1 MVDLVP
7 LNVNGMPFRLIS
19 VHLWNW
25 ALALLSVILDLS
37 ASAVLHDPRRPQ
49 GKRWKLSTVQYK
61 HHNTML
67 LTQLYHADQTIQLT
81 IQEMTAEKCR
91 ARISEAWQCEG
102 DNKELQL
109 NPLKNCNHLSN
120 SCSLECSFTF
130 KRQAAGA
137 LFTQCTNC
145 CLPWTV
151 WLTVLTSQHA
161 KSKAWISSC

>member
-81 IQEMTAEKCR
+81 IQEMTAELQPSIKQLFFGMFFHLQASSCR
-91 ARISEAWQCEG
+91 RTIYTMYKLLSSLNSVVDCVDVAARQVKSLNFKLLTGSE
-102 DNKELQL
+102 
-109 NPLKNCNHLSN
+109 
-120 SCSLECSFTF
+120 F
-130 KRQAAGA
+130 KRR
-137 LFTQCTNC
+137 
-145 CLPWTV
+145 
-151 WLTVLTSQHA
+151 
-161 KSKAWISSC
+161 